1 MTIDLNGYT
10 VTGYVYI
17 ASSTALADFTQL
29 VVDVWSTSGDASG
42 AVNYSAIQGTESTSN
57 PFPINSWVPFQ
68 TSIGMGTLVDH
79 IAIAFMPNDTSW
91 SGTMYL
97 DDVAL
102 TGL

>member
-29 VVDVWSTSGDASG
+29 VVDVWSTSGGASG
-42 AVNYSAIQGTESTSN
+42 AENYTAILSTPSS
-57 PFPINSWVPFQ
+57 PFPINSWIPLQISTGLGSTVA
-68 TSIGMGTLVDH
+68 DH
-79 IAIAFMPNDTSW
+79 VAIALLPNATEW

-97 DDVAL
+97 DDIAV